1 MATSVP
7 ATGDLPP
14 RHGVIARV
22 LHWLTVL
29 ALLGQYLVGYAMIGA
44 EGLLEPW
51 IEAAYDGDEDLLLP
65 VHVALGCSILVLT
78 AVRYVWRRSI
88 TLPAWPPTVTRTER
102 RVASATERALYALLV
117 ITPSTGLMLVLLS
130 GEDREVTDRLD
141 WMSPLDLVDDDLLVA
156 IHVSAQI
163 LLLVAIALHV
173 GFVLKHQFV
182 DRDRFVR
189 RMI

>member
-1 MATSVP
+1 MTSVP
-7 ATGDLPP
+7 TTRDLPP

-29 ALLGQYLVGYAMIGA
+29 ALLAQYSVGYATIGA

-51 IEAAYDGDEDLLLP
+51 IESAYDGDEDLLLP

-78 AVRYVWRRSI
+78 AVRHAWRRI
-88 TLPAWPPTVTRTER
+88 VTLPAWPPTVTRAEQR
-102 RVASATERALYALLV
+102 FASATERALYALLV
-117 ITPSTGLMLVLLS
+117 ITPSSGLALILLS
-130 GEDREVTDRLD
+130 GEDWEVADRVE
-141 WMSPLDLVDDDLLVA
+141 WISPLDLVDDDLLVA
-156 IHVSAQI
+156 IHVAAQV

-173 GFVLKHQFV
+173 GFVLKHHFV
-182 DRDRFVR
+182 DRDRFLR